1 MCSNKIKH
9 VDTRTSIYQ
18 YCGNMITMVDD
29 NEEEEEEDDGE
40 NKMDEVKA
48 KDY

>member
-1 MCSNKIKH
+1 MIK
-9 VDTRTSIYQ
+9 
-18 YCGNMITMVDD
+18 MIDD
-29 NEEEEEEDDGE
+29 DGDEEEEEEEDDGE